1 MVNIHPH
8 GLHLCSCPACGYQT
22 EVEEYT
28 QCNTL
33 PCPVCGNRLR
43 AVERGEY
50 GIAKGQTM
58 EAALTPPRAGPKV
71 LGSRVSL
78 AAGAY
83 TDIVSIIAPSEAA
96 PGQTVDLQVK
106 VKNLADYNIY
116 ISTSAKYDDTIFY
129 LSPEYASVDA
139 YATYTFYGSFTMPN
153 KSVRV
158 YVWSYYWT
166 GSEWYLDDSEYFD
179 ISLAEAYAG
188 KITKMELEHDGTY
201 SNIPAYDIPQHER
214 GLVHITGRNDTSK
227 AQRMGIHWQ
236 VKDPQGV
243 TKEDYYA
250 WESWPYTGAGST
262 HEFIGDRFNL
272 DKVGNYSL
280 SVELLMNYD
289 NPEIV
294 DSYSGMLCRVV
305 AVVPEPEF
313 QGFAISRFDKV

>member
-50 GIAKGQTM
+50 GIAEGVKMQAT
-58 EAALTPPRAGPKV
+58 LTPPRAGPKT

-78 AAGAY
+78 AAGAW
-83 TDIVSIIAPSEAA
+83 TDIVSIIAPSEAT
-96 PGQTVDLQVK
+96 PGQRVDIQVK
-106 VKNLADYNIY
+106 VKNLADYGIY
-116 ISTSAKYDDTIFY
+116 IAVTAQQDGVDIPF
-129 LSPEYASVDA
+129 SPEYANVDG
-139 YATYTFYGSFTMPN
+139 YATHTFYGSFIMPN
-153 KSVRV
+153 KGVRV
-158 YVWSYYWT
+158 TIWSFYWA
-166 GSEWYLDDSEYFD
+166 EPQWYQDDSEYFD
-179 ISLAEAYAG
+179 ISPAEVYAG
-188 KITKMELEHDGTY
+188 TITKMELEHDETRD
-201 SNIPAYDIPQHER
+201 NIPAYDIPQDDR

-243 TKEDYYA
+243 IREDYDA
-250 WESWPYTGAGST
+250 WEYWPYTGAGST
-262 HEFIGDRFNL
+262 HEFIGGRFNL
-272 DKVGNYSL
+272 NKVGNYSF

-289 NPEIV
+289 NPEVV

-313 QGFAISRFDKV
+313 RGFAISRFDKV